1 MTCKNAT
8 IKRPLKTADWGRK
21 KCVHFPADATRPRLY
36 GWPETKVNEP
46 RSLTF
51 EGLRATVCATA
62 DALSGH
68 FQPKSPVTWR
78 FRSLDRL
85 GAHFQN
91 KPVQNRPGARKR
103 AFGVEEPAAQ
113 LSGGRAKENDVKK
126 EEVLAKVA
134 SGDLSIEEASKM
146 LADEAPKRGTL
157 YCKVSPKGAVSVY
170 GLQRMPVT
178 LYVEQWDR
186 LLGFSE
192 EIKTFLKDH
201 DAELK
206 RKERTP

>member
-1 MTCKNAT
+1 
-8 IKRPLKTADWGRK
+8 
-21 KCVHFPADATRPRLY
+21 
-36 GWPETKVNEP
+36 
-46 RSLTF
+46 
-51 EGLRATVCATA
+51 
-62 DALSGH
+62 
-68 FQPKSPVTWR
+68 
-78 FRSLDRL
+78 
-85 GAHFQN
+85 
-91 KPVQNRPGARKR
+91 
-103 AFGVEEPAAQ
+103 VEEPAAR

-157 YCKVSPKGAVSVY
+157 YCKVSAKGAVSIY

-192 EIKTFLKDH
+192 DIKAFLKEH
-201 DAELK
+201 DSELK